1 MCRPKAV
8 SLYPGGVN
16 GQCLIVRSPGKI
28 KPGLIAFANFHGVN
42 APTMANFEPFNM
54 RYHCMWT

>member
-1 MCRPKAV
+1 M